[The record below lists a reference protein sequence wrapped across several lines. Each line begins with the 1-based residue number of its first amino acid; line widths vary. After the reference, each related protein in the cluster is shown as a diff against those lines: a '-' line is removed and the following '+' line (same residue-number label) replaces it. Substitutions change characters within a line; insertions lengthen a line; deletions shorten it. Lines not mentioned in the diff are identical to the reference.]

1 MEDRMQRV
9 QLDALT
15 PEQQEMALRRK
26 LQKELLEDIG
36 RFMNLNLSLESRK
49 KVDDL
54 LDEFMLAL
62 ERAQPKEE
70 DPRQL
75 RLFD

>member
-1 MEDRMQRV
+1 MQRV
-9 QLDALT
+9 QPDALT
-15 PEQQEMALRRK
+15 PEQQEIELRRK

-62 ERAQPKEE
+62 EKAQPKEE

>member
-1 MEDRMQRV
+1 MQRV
-9 QLDALT
+9 QPDALT
-15 PEQQEMALRRK
+15 PEQQEIELRRK

-36 RFMNLNLSLESRK
+36 RFMNLNLSSESRK

-70 DPRQL
+70 DPRQM

>member
-1 MEDRMQRV
+1 MQRV
-9 QLDALT
+9 QPDALT
-15 PEQQEMALRRK
+15 PEQQEIELRRK

-36 RFMNLNLSLESRK
+36 RFMHLNLSPESRK

>member
-1 MEDRMQRV
+1 MQRV
-9 QLDALT
+9 QPDALT
-15 PEQQEMALRRK
+15 VAEFKERLEAFGRYIDVQRLPGAVPASLEETIAEMAACI
-26 LQKELLEDIG
+26 EG
-36 RFMNLNLSLESRK
+36 FMS
-49 KVDDL
+49 
-54 LDEFMLAL
+54 AL

>member
-1 MEDRMQRV
+1 MQRV
-9 QLDALT
+9 QPDALT
-15 PEQQEMALRRK
+15 PEQQEIELRRK

-36 RFMNLNLSLESRK
+36 RFMHLNLSSESRK

-62 ERAQPKEE
+62 EKAQPKEE

>member
-1 MEDRMQRV
+1 MQRI
-9 QLDALT
+9 QPDAMT
-15 PEQQEMALRRK
+15 PEEQEMELRRK

-36 RFMNLNLSLESRK
+36 RFMHLNLSLESRK

-54 LDEFMLAL
+54 LDEFTLAL

-70 DPRQL
+70 DPRQM

>member
-1 MEDRMQRV
+1 M
-9 QLDALT
+9 T
-15 PEQQEMALRRK
+15 PEEQEMELRRK

-36 RFMNLNLSLESRK
+36 RFMHLNLSLESRK

-54 LDEFMLAL
+54 LDEFTLAL

-70 DPRQL
+70 DPRQM

>member
-1 MEDRMQRV
+1 MQRV
-9 QLDALT
+9 QPDALT
-15 PEQQEMALRRK
+15 PEEQEIELRRK

-54 LDEFMLAL
+54 LDEFMLAV
-62 ERAQPKEE
+62 EKAQPKEE
-70 DPRQL
+70 DPRQM

>member
-1 MEDRMQRV
+1 MQRI
-9 QLDALT
+9 QPDALT
-15 PEQQEMALRRK
+15 PEQQEIELRRK
-26 LQKELLEDIG
+26 LQKELMEDIG
-36 RFMNLNLSLESRK
+36 RFMHLNLSSESRK

-62 ERAQPKEE
+62 EKAQPKEE
-70 DPRQL
+70 DPRQM

>member
-1 MEDRMQRV
+1 MQRV
-9 QLDALT
+9 QPDALT
-15 PEQQEMALRRK
+15 PEQQEIELRRK